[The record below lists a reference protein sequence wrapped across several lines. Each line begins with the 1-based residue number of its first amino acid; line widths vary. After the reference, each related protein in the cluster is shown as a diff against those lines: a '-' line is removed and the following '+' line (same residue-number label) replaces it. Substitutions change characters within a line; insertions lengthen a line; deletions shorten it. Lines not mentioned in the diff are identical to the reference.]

1 MIAFMTLIYT
11 AVVATVFFVF
21 KVKPRPYPVA
31 ITIVVGVLMIGGVVI
46 LWLPSAPISSNAVVT
61 RYVVQL
67 VPWVKGQVSSI
78 PAKPNVPIEKGD
90 VLYEIDPA
98 PYQYALELA
107 QAQLHAG
114 HSNVQQYEA
123 TVKVA
128 EAGIKQAEAN
138 VAQAKASLDVAVAID
153 KLNPAAIAKLKLEEA
168 NNSYAAAQAGLAQA
182 TAGLGQARAAVL
194 AANDSVRGLQSQVQ
208 IAEFNLQQCTV
219 RAPADGFVTDWQIRE
234 GTYVTSM
241 PFAAAGTFVDTSDT
255 CIVASFPS
263 KFLTHV
269 TAGQKAELVFE
280 SRPGYLYR
288 GKVRAVI
295 QATGEG
301 QFETGGT
308 LPSAASI
315 GSPGFLAVLID
326 MDDPTDANELAM
338 GTPGAVAIYT
348 DHGKP
353 FAMITKVTIRMKK
366 WLYFL
371 P

>member
-11 AVVATVFFVF
+11 AVVATVFLVF

-31 ITIVVGVLMIGGVVI
+31 ITVAVGVLMIGGVVI
-46 LWLPSAPISSNAVVT
+46 LWLPSAPISSSAVVT

-78 PAKPNVPIEKGD
+78 PAKPNVPIKKGD
-90 VLYEIDPA
+90 VLYEIDPT
-98 PYQYALELA
+98 PYQYDLQLA
-107 QAQLHAG
+107 QAQLQAG
-114 HSNVQQYEA
+114 QSNVQQLEA
-123 TVKVA
+123 SVKVA
-128 EAGIKQAEAN
+128 EAGIEKAEAD

-168 NNSYAAAQAGLAQA
+168 NISYTAAQAELAQA

-194 AANDSVRGLQSQVQ
+194 AASDSVRGLQSQVQ

-241 PFAAAGTFVDTSDT
+241 PFAAAGTFVDTSQT
-255 CIVASFPS
+255 NIAASFPAN
-263 KFLTHV
+263 FLTHV
-269 TAGQKAELVFE
+269 KPGQEAELVFK

-288 GKVRAVI
+288 GKVKTVI
-295 QATGEG
+295 QASGEG
-301 QFETGGT
+301 QFETGGK

-315 GSPGFLAVLID
+315 GSPGFLAVVVEL
-326 MDDPTDANELAM
+326 DDLVDANELAM
-338 GTPGAVAIYT
+338 GTPGVVAIYT

-353 FAMITKVTIRMKK
+353 FAMISKVTIRLQK

>member
-1 MIAFMTLIYT
+1 M
-11 AVVATVFFVF
+11 
-21 KVKPRPYPVA
+21 
-31 ITIVVGVLMIGGVVI
+31 
-46 LWLPSAPISSNAVVT
+46 
-61 RYVVQL
+61 QL

-78 PAKPNVPIEKGD
+78 PAKPNVPIKQGE

-107 QAQLHAG
+107 QAQLQAG
-114 HSNVQQYEA
+114 QSNVQQLKAAVE
-123 TVKVA
+123 VA
-128 EAGIKQAEAN
+128 EAGIKRSEAD
-138 VAQAKASLDVAVAID
+138 VAQAKASLNVAVGID

-168 NNSYAAAQAGLAQA
+168 NNNYAAAQAGLGQA
-182 TAGLGQARAAVL
+182 TAALGQARAAVL
-194 AANDSVRGLQSQVQ
+194 AASDGVRGFQSQVQ

-241 PFAAAGTFVDTSDT
+241 PFAAAGSFVDTSET
-255 CIVASFPS
+255 RIVAPYPS
-263 KFLTHV
+263 NFLTHV
-269 TAGQKAELVFE
+269 KPGQAAELVFE
-280 SRPGYLYR
+280 SRPGYLYH

-301 QFETGGT
+301 QYETSGT

-315 GSPGFLAVLID
+315 GSPGYLAVLID
-326 MDDPTDANELAM
+326 LDDSAVANELAM
-338 GTPGAVAIYT
+338 GTAGAVAIYT

-353 FAMITKVTIRMKK
+353 FAMITKVTIRMQK

>member
-21 KVKPRPYPVA
+21 KVKPRPYPIA
-31 ITIVVGVLMIGGVVI
+31 ITVLVGVLMIGGVVI
-46 LWLPSAPISSNAVVT
+46 LWLPSAPISSSAVVT

-78 PAKPNVPIEKGD
+78 PAKPNVPTKKGD
-90 VLYEIDPA
+90 VLYQIDPV
-98 PYQYALELA
+98 PYQYDLDLA
-107 QAQLHAG
+107 RAQLNAG
-114 HSNVQQYEA
+114 QSNVQQLEA
-123 TVKVA
+123 SVKVA
-128 EAGIKQAEAN
+128 EADIKKAEAD
-138 VAQAKASLDVAVAID
+138 VAQAKASLDVAVGID

-168 NNSYAAAQAGLAQA
+168 NNSYTAAQAGLAQA
-182 TAGLGQARAAVL
+182 TAALGQARAAVL
-194 AANDSVRGLQSQVQ
+194 AANDSVRGSQAQVRT
-208 IAEFNLQQCTV
+208 AEFNLQQCTV

-241 PFAAAGTFVDTSDT
+241 PFAAAGTFVDTSQT
-255 CIVASFPS
+255 GIVASFPS
-263 KFLTHV
+263 NFLTHV
-269 TAGQKAELVFE
+269 KPDQQAELVFE
-280 SRPGYLYR
+280 SRPGYLYH
-288 GKVRAVI
+288 GKVRTVV

-301 QFETGGT
+301 QFETGGK

-326 MDDPTDANELAM
+326 MENSADAKELAM
-338 GTPGAVAIYT
+338 GTPGVVAIYT

-353 FAMITKVTIRMKK
+353 FAMISKVTIRLKK